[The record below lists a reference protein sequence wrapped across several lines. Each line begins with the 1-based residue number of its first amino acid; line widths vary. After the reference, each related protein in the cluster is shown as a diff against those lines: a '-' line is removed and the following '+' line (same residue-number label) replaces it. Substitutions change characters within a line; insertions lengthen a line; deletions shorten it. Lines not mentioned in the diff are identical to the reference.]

1 LEQIIKESHFTI
13 FNHFYNY
20 LVKYFINFVKK
31 TNQTSKAFLMVRIS
45 VVFITSILFF
55 SFSLKNKP
63 TAKPNVVL
71 VYMDDMGYGDIVRNG
86 AQGYQT
92 PNLDRMASEG
102 IYFSQFYSPQ
112 AVCTA
117 SRAGLMTGCYP
128 NRLGFSG
135 ALDHTAKI
143 GLNTE
148 EETIAE
154 LLRDEGYATAA
165 FGKWHLGHLPQF
177 LPTNHGFEEFYG
189 IPYSHDMWPNHPV
202 SKNYYPELPLIEGTK
217 TIQLNPDQSQ
227 FTTNFTNK
235 TIDFIKRKKDK
246 PFFVYLAHPMPHVPL
261 AVSDKFKGK
270 SKQGLYGDVIM
281 ELDWSIGQIRETLK
295 KLKLEENTLLII
307 TSDNG
312 PWLNYGNHAGSAGG
326 LREGK
331 GTSFEGGQRVPC
343 LMTWKGTIPAGLV
356 SNNLS
361 AALDILPTI
370 VEVTGAKMP
379 KRRIDGVSISTILK
393 GDLRGEPRSQFLY
406 YYRKNNLE
414 AVRDAN
420 WKLVLPHPGR
430 TYEGF
435 AAGKDGIPGGAKEDF
450 SFEGGL
456 YDLRRDPGERYNVIN
471 DYPDVVSKLNQIAD
485 EARKDLGD
493 ELTNNEGKNRRKIGT
508 LKE

>member
-1 LEQIIKESHFTI
+1 MLKKIIAVSLPI
-13 FNHFYNY
+13 
-20 LVKYFINFVKK
+20 I
-31 TNQTSKAFLMVRIS
+31 
-45 VVFITSILFF
+45 FF
-55 SFSLKNKP
+55 SFILKDKP
-63 TAKPNVVL
+63 ASKPNVIL
-71 VYMDDMGYGDIVRNG
+71 VYMDDMGFGDISRNG

-92 PNLDRMASEG
+92 PNFDKLAQDG

-117 SRAGLMTGCYP
+117 SRAGLLTGCYP

-154 LLRDEGYATAA
+154 LLKTEGYSTAA
-165 FGKWHLGHLPQF
+165 FGKWHLGHLPDF
-177 LPTNHGFEEFYG
+177 LPTKHGFDEFYG

-202 SKNYYPELPLIEGTK
+202 TKNYYPELPLIEGEN
-217 TIQLNPDQSQ
+217 TIQTNPDQTQ
-227 FTTNFTNK
+227 FTTSFTEK
-235 TIDFIKRKKDK
+235 AIDFIKRKKDK

-270 SKQGLYGDVIM
+270 SKQGLYGDVMM

-295 KLKLEENTLLII
+295 KLKLEENTLLIV

-331 GTSFEGGQRVPC
+331 GTSFDGGQRVPC
-343 LMTWKGTIPAGLV
+343 MMAWKGKIPAGLV
-356 SNNLS
+356 ANNLS

-370 VEVTGAKMP
+370 VEATGAKMP
-379 KRRIDGVSISTILK
+379 KRRIDGVSIL
-393 GDLRGEPRSQFLY
+393 DVVRGNTTVNPRTSFLY

-414 AVRDAN
+414 AIRNEN
-420 WKLVLPHPGR
+420 WKLVFPHPGR

-435 AAGKDGIPGGAKEDF
+435 SAGKDGIPGGSNENFAF
-450 SFEGGL
+450 QGGL
-456 YDLRRDPGERYNVIN
+456 YDLRRDPGERYNVISDN
-471 DYPDVVSKLNQIAD
+471 PEVVKRLIQIAD
-485 EARKDLGD
+485 EARQDMGDDL
-493 ELTNNEGKNRRKIGT
+493 TKSEGKNRRTIGKI
-508 LKE
+508 KE

>member
-1 LEQIIKESHFTI
+1 MLKKIIAYS
-13 FNHFYNY
+13 
-20 LVKYFINFVKK
+20 LP
-31 TNQTSKAFLMVRIS
+31 
-45 VVFITSILFF
+45 ILFF
-55 SFSLKNKP
+55 SFILKDKP
-63 TAKPNVVL
+63 ASKPNVIL
-71 VYMDDMGYGDIVRNG
+71 VYMDDMGFGDITRNG

-92 PNLDRMASEG
+92 PNFDKLARDG

-117 SRAGLMTGCYP
+117 SRAGLLTGCYP

-135 ALDHTAKI
+135 ALDHTAKT

-154 LLRDEGYATAA
+154 LLKAEGYSTAA
-165 FGKWHLGHLPQF
+165 FGKWHLGHLPDF
-177 LPTNHGFEEFYG
+177 LPTKHGFDEFYG
-189 IPYSHDMWPNHPV
+189 IPYSHDMWPKHPV
-202 SKNYYPELPLIEGTK
+202 TKNYYPRLPLIEGEK
-217 TIQLNPDQSQ
+217 TIQTNPDQSQ
-227 FTTNFTNK
+227 FTTSFTEK

-270 SKQGLYGDVIM
+270 SKQGLYGDVMM

-295 KLKLEENTLLII
+295 KLKLEENTLVIV

-343 LMTWKGTIPAGLV
+343 LMTWKGKIPAGLV
-356 SNNLS
+356 ANNLT

-370 VEVTGAKMP
+370 VEATGAKLP
-379 KRRIDGVSISTILK
+379 KRRIDGVSVLEVLK
-393 GDLRGEPRSQFLY
+393 GNTAINPRTSFLY

-414 AVRDAN
+414 AVRDEN
-420 WKLVLPHPGR
+420 WKLVFPHPGR

-435 AAGKDGIPGGAKEDF
+435 AAGKDGMPGGANENF
-450 SFEGGL
+450 GFEGGL
-456 YDLRRDPGERYNVIN
+456 YDLRRDPGERYNVMN
-471 DYPDVVSKLNQIAD
+471 DNPEVVKRLTQIAD
-485 EARKDLGD
+485 EARQDIGDDL
-493 ELTNNEGKNRRKIGT
+493 TKSEGKNRRTIGKI
-508 LKE
+508 KE

>member
-1 LEQIIKESHFTI
+1 MLKKII
-13 FNHFYNY
+13 
-20 LVKYFINFVKK
+20 
-31 TNQTSKAFLMVRIS
+31 AFSLP
-45 VVFITSILFF
+45 ILFF
-55 SFSLKNKP
+55 SFILKDKP
-63 TAKPNVVL
+63 ALKPNVIL
-71 VYMDDMGYGDIVRNG
+71 VYMDDMGFGDITRNG

-92 PNLDRMASEG
+92 PNFDKLARDG

-117 SRAGLMTGCYP
+117 SRAGLLTGCYP

-135 ALDHTAKI
+135 ALDHTAKT

-154 LLRDEGYATAA
+154 LLKAEGYSTAA
-165 FGKWHLGHLPQF
+165 YGKWHLGHLPDF
-177 LPTNHGFEEFYG
+177 LPTKHGFDEFYG
-189 IPYSHDMWPNHPV
+189 IPYSHDMWPKHPV
-202 SKNYYPELPLIEGTK
+202 TKNYYPELPLIEGEK
-217 TIQLNPDQSQ
+217 TIQTNPDQSQ
-227 FTTNFTNK
+227 FTTSFTEK

-261 AVSDKFKGK
+261 AVSNKFKGK
-270 SKQGLYGDVIM
+270 SKQGLYGDVMM

-295 KLKLEENTLLII
+295 KLKLEENTLLIV

-343 LMTWKGTIPAGLV
+343 LMTWKGKVPAGLV
-356 SNNLS
+356 ANNLS

-370 VEVTGAKMP
+370 VEATGAKLP
-379 KRRIDGVSISTILK
+379 KRRIDGVSVLEVLK
-393 GDLRGEPRSQFLY
+393 GSITINPRTSFLY

-414 AVRDAN
+414 AVRDEN
-420 WKLVLPHPGR
+420 WKLVFPHPGR

-435 AAGKDGIPGGAKEDF
+435 AAGKDGMPGGANENF
-450 SFEGGL
+450 GFEGGL
-456 YDLRRDPGERYNVIN
+456 YDLRRDPGERYNVMN
-471 DYPDVVSKLNQIAD
+471 DNPEVVKRLTQIAD
-485 EARKDLGD
+485 EARQDIGDDL
-493 ELTNNEGKNRRKIGT
+493 TKSEGKNRRTIGKI
-508 LKE
+508 KE

>member
-1 LEQIIKESHFTI
+1 MLKKII
-13 FNHFYNY
+13 
-20 LVKYFINFVKK
+20 
-31 TNQTSKAFLMVRIS
+31 AIS
-45 VVFITSILFF
+45 LPILFF
-55 SFSLKNKP
+55 SFILKDK
-63 TAKPNVVL
+63 TATKPNVIL
-71 VYMDDMGYGDIVRNG
+71 VYMDDMGFGDITRNG

-92 PNLDRMASEG
+92 PNFDRLAQDG

-117 SRAGLMTGCYP
+117 SRAGLLTGCYP

-154 LLRDEGYATAA
+154 LLKAEGYSTAA
-165 FGKWHLGHLPQF
+165 YGKWHLGHLPDF
-177 LPTNHGFEEFYG
+177 LPTKHGFDEFYG

-202 SKNYYPELPLIEGTK
+202 TKNYYPELPLIEGEK
-217 TIQLNPDQSQ
+217 TFQTNPDQTQ
-227 FTTNFTNK
+227 FTTAFTEK

-270 SKQGLYGDVIM
+270 SKQGLYGDVMM

-295 KLKLEENTLLII
+295 KLKLEENTLLIV

-331 GTSFEGGQRVPC
+331 GTSFDGGQRVPC
-343 LMTWKGTIPAGLV
+343 MMAWKGKIPAGFV
-356 SNNLS
+356 ANNLS

-370 VEVTGAKMP
+370 VEATGAKMP
-379 KRRIDGVSISTILK
+379 KRRIDGVSVLDVVK
-393 GDLRGEPRSQFLY
+393 GNTAVNPRTSFLY

-414 AVRDAN
+414 AVRDEN
-420 WKLVLPHPGR
+420 WKLVFPHPGR

-435 AAGKDGIPGGAKEDF
+435 AAGKDGMPGGANENF
-450 SFEGGL
+450 AFQGGL
-456 YDLRRDPGERYNVIN
+456 YDLRRDPGERYNVMN
-471 DYPDVVSKLNQIAD
+471 DNPAVVQRLMQIAD
-485 EARKDLGD
+485 EARLDIGDDL
-493 ELTNNEGKNRRKIGT
+493 TKSEGRNRRTIGKI
-508 LKE
+508 KE

>member
-1 LEQIIKESHFTI
+1 MLKV
-13 FNHFYNY
+13 
-20 LVKYFINFVKK
+20 L
-31 TNQTSKAFLMVRIS
+31 
-45 VVFITSILFF
+45 VVFVTSILFF
-55 SFSLKNKP
+55 SFGVKERI
-63 TAKPNVVL
+63 AKQPNVVL
-71 VYMDDMGYGDIVRNG
+71 IYMDDMGYGDITRNG
-86 AQGYQT
+86 AIGYKT
-92 PNLDRMASEG
+92 PNFDKMAADG

-135 ALDHTAKI
+135 ALNHTARI
-143 GLNTE
+143 GLNAD

-154 LLRDEGYATAA
+154 LLKDKGYATAA

-177 LPTNHGFEEFYG
+177 LPLNHGFDEFFG

-202 SKNYYPELPLIEGTK
+202 NKNYYPELPLIEGEK
-217 TIQLNPDQSQ
+217 TIQTNPDHSQ
-227 FTTNFTNK
+227 FTTNFTEK
-235 TIDFIKRKKDK
+235 TIDFIKRKKDS

-270 SKQGLYGDVIM
+270 SEQGLYGDVVM

-295 KLKLEENTLLII
+295 KLKLEENTLLIV

-312 PWLNYGNHAGSAGG
+312 PWLNYGNHAGSSGG

-343 LMTWKGTIPAGLV
+343 LMVWKGTIPAGV
-356 SNNLS
+356 VANNLS
-361 AALDILPTI
+361 AGLDILPTI

-379 KRRIDGVSISTILK
+379 RRRIDGVSISSVLK
-393 GDLRGEPRSQFLY
+393 GNLSSNPRAEFLY
-406 YYRKNNLE
+406 YYQKNNLE
-414 AVRDAN
+414 AVRDGQ

-435 AAGKDGIPGGAKEDF
+435 KLGKDGSPGGTKDDF
-450 SFEGGL
+450 AFESGL
-456 YDLRRDPGERYNVIN
+456 YDLRRDPGERYNVIRE
-471 DYPDVVSKLNQIAD
+471 YPEIVEKLVKIANK
-485 EARKDLGD
+485 AREDLGD
-493 ELTNNEGKNRRKIGT
+493 DLTKAEGKNRRSIGK